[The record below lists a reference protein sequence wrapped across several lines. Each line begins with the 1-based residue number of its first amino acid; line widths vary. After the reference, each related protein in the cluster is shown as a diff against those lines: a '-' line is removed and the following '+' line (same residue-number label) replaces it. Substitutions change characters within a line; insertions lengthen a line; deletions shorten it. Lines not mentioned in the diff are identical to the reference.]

1 MVNKLLK
8 EYCDKIN
15 ITITDVQLQKFQQY
29 YDMLIEKNKV
39 MNLTAITDSKDVVI
53 KHFVDSIYLMKYM
66 NLQNKNIMDVGTGAG
81 FPGIPLAI
89 MNLDCNFVLLDSLN
103 KRINFL
109 HEVCDACELDHVEL
123 VHSRAEDGARDERYR
138 EKFDMVVSRAVANMS
153 TLLEYCTPY
162 CKVGGVFVSYKT
174 GHSDEEISNAATA
187 EKILGCSQLENYDF
201 VLPDTDIERRF
212 AVYKKTRKVSKKY
225 PRQAG
230 KPKKEPL

>member
-1 MVNKLLK
+1 
-8 EYCDKIN
+8 
-15 ITITDVQLQKFQQY
+15 
-29 YDMLIEKNKV
+29 
-39 MNLTAITDSKDVVI
+39 
-53 KHFVDSIYLMKYM
+53 
-66 NLQNKNIMDVGTGAG
+66 MDVGTGAG

-89 MNLDCNFVLLDSLN
+89 MNPDCNFVLLDSLN

-123 VHSRAEDGARDERYR
+123 VHSRAEDGARDEQYR
-138 EKFDMVVSRAVANMS
+138 EKFDVVVSRAVANMS

-174 GHSDEEISNAATA
+174 GHSDEEISNAITA
-187 EKILGCSQLENYDF
+187 EKILGCSQLKNYDF

-212 AVYKKTRKVSKKY
+212 AVYKKTKKVSKKY

>member
-1 MVNKLLK
+1 MVDKLLK
-8 EYCDKIN
+8 KYCDEID
-15 ITITDVQLQKFQQY
+15 IAITDVQLQKFQQY

-66 NLQNKNIMDVGTGAG
+66 DLLNKNIMDVGTGAG

-89 MNLDCNFVLLDSLN
+89 MNSDCDFVLLDSLN

-109 HEVCDACELDHVEL
+109 REVCDACELDHVEL
-123 VHSRAEDGARDERYR
+123 VHSRAEDGARDEQYR
-138 EKFDMVVSRAVANMS
+138 EKFDVVVSRAVANMS

-174 GHSDEEISNAATA
+174 GHSDEEISNATTA
-187 EKILGCSQLENYDF
+187 EKILGCSQLKNYDF
-201 VLPDTDIERRF
+201 ILPDTDIERRF
-212 AVYKKTRKVSKKY
+212 AVYKKTKKVSKKY

>member
-8 EYCDKIN
+8 EYCDKID